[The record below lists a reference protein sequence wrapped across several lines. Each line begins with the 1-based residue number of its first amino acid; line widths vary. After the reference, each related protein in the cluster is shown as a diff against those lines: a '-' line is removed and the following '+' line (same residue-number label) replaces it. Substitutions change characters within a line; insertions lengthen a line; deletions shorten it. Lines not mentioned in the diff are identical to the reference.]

1 MFVLSAIQTLA
12 TISINSVIMRN
23 IIGLSLLLI
32 AFIGFLTNH
41 YFIIDQSRT
50 NILSFVTAIIF
61 VAGIFLIIPNFIFD
75 PLEWE
80 RNKKLEEII
89 FKFRIR
95 AVLFNNI
102 SVAIF
107 LTIIMV
113 ILIGFYLL
121 INPFPLEKGT
131 EQVKQLT
138 DNASNALI
146 TSSLTI
152 RISASVLLIFLV
164 GILFRVFK
172 YLLRV
177 AAFYH
182 SKADA
187 LEFHKMNPESKIELE
202 RLLEIFTPEKYDI
215 SDLEQSSI
223 ATNIVDLIKSKL
235 GR

>member
-1 MFVLSAIQTLA
+1 MKS
-12 TISINSVIMRN
+12 TI
-23 IIGLSLLLI
+23 GSLLLLV
-32 AFIGFLTNH
+32 AFIGLLTNH
-41 YFIIDQSRT
+41 YLISDEFQTKLVSFI
-50 NILSFVTAIIF
+50 TAIGF
-61 VAGIFLIIPNFIFD
+61 VCGIFLIIPNFIFD

-80 RNKKLEEII
+80 KNKSVEGFIY
-89 FKFRIR
+89 KFRLR
-95 AVLFNNI
+95 AILFNNI

-107 LTIIMV
+107 LTILVV

-121 INPFPLEKGT
+121 VNPFPLEKSS
-131 EQVKQLT
+131 EQIKQLT
-138 DNASNALI
+138 NIDNAVLS
-146 TSSLTI
+146 SSLTI
-152 RISASVLLIFLV
+152 RISSSVLLIFLV

-187 LEFHKMNPESKIELE
+187 LEFYKMNPETKLELE
-202 RLLEIFTPEKYDI
+202 KLLEIFTPEKYDI

-223 ATNIVDLIKSKL
+223 ATNIVDLIKTKL